1 MTANKP
7 TDTEAASAAPTSNA
21 PEPSQIPGASE
32 DEYGVRGDT
41 PVQPTPA
48 APPVTAAPTPTPD
61 PVPVAPV
68 PVAPP
73 VQPAPPPV
81 AAAIDERDWDEATR
95 SDYVEFAE
103 PAVVTFLSEKF
114 SKIPGE
120 GGRLSWEF
128 DVLQL
133 INGETLSKILGTRSK
148 RLMREL
154 KKLRPLTNRRVMISR
169 AGEGFATQYTVKVL

>member
-1 MTANKP
+1 
-7 TDTEAASAAPTSNA
+7 
-21 PEPSQIPGASE
+21 
-32 DEYGVRGDT
+32 
-41 PVQPTPA
+41 
-48 APPVTAAPTPTPD
+48 
-61 PVPVAPV
+61 
-68 PVAPP
+68 
-73 VQPAPPPV
+73 
-81 AAAIDERDWDEATR
+81 
-95 SDYVEFAE
+95 VEFAE
-103 PAVVTFLSEKF
+103 PAIVTFLSEKF
-114 SKIPGE
+114 AKIPGE